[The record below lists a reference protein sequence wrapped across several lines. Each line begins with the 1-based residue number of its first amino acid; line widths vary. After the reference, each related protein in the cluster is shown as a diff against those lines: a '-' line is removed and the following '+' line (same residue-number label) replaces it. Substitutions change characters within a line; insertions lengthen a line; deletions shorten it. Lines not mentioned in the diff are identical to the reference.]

1 MKRFHKVVK
10 RFIDIIFSVVGL
22 LVALPIIGTMAVIIV
37 RTSGGNA
44 FFSQRRI
51 GLKGKP
57 FNLLKL
63 RSMREIEGFDTTITT
78 ANDPR
83 ITKVGKFIRRTK
95 IDELPQLWNVLKG
108 EMSFVGP
115 RPDVP
120 ELINTLSMKDQEL
133 LLSIRPGITGLA
145 SLKYRGEEEILSCSD
160 QPAWLNNH
168 VIFPDKLRLNKY
180 YIDNQTVLMDLSILL
195 QTVLGLGYKATP
207 GSMNQEFDLELAN
220 VVQQ

>member
-115 RPDVP
+115 RPDVS

-145 SLKYRGEEEILSCSD
+145 SLKYRGEEEILSCSE

-195 QTVLGLGYKATP
+195 QTVLGFGIKATP
-207 GSMNQEFDLELAN
+207 ESMNQEFDLELAN

>member
-115 RPDVP
+115 RPDVS

-195 QTVLGLGYKATP
+195 QTVLGFGIKATP
-207 GSMNQEFDLELAN
+207 ESMNQEFDLELAN

>member
-10 RFIDIIFSVVGL
+10 RFLDMIFSVVGL

-195 QTVLGLGYKATP
+195 QTVLGFGIKATP
-207 GSMNQEFDLELAN
+207 ESMNQEFDLELAN

>member
-207 GSMNQEFDLELAN
+207 ESMNQEFDLELAN